1 MSLRSFYRRL
11 MFLFVYFLPIS
22 TLLAQHNPSL
32 KDTLSE
38 EKFVLINGIEQW
50 VTIKGNK
57 AKPIILFIH
66 GGPGSPITPYADNV
80 YKDWEKDFLL
90 VQWDQRGTGR
100 TYGKAPVQF
109 TPEYLQTHRLTIEQM
124 AADGIALAEYLVKHL
139 GKPKM
144 ILTGT
149 SWGSA
154 LSVKMAAQRPDLFY
168 AYIGH
173 SQIVDPSNDG
183 PMYDKVYQLAKQ
195 NNDTASLGILNTLG
209 KPPYERAKHVGQL
222 LRIVKKYEKA
232 RSTPPP
238 ANWFVE
244 TADYNNPK
252 DEENRN
258 DGDDYSFVNYAG
270 DKVLGVP
277 SIRTGIN
284 LLRDNVELK
293 IPVYLIQGE
302 EDILTPKTASKA
314 WFDQLK
320 APHKE
325 YFLLPKAAHGFNQS
339 VVDMQYKLCKSVKI
353 INKGGTTGKKQ

>member
-1 MSLRSFYRRL
+1 MLL
-11 MFLFVYFLPIS
+11 LVYFMSIGSLFAS
-22 TLLAQHNPSL
+22 HHSSL

-100 TYGKAPVQF
+100 TYGKSPVQF
-109 TPEYLQTHRLTIEQM
+109 TPEYLQAHLLTIEQM

-154 LSVKMAAQRPDLFY
+154 LAVKIAAKRPDLFY

-183 PMYDKVYQLAKQ
+183 PMYDKVYQLAQ
-195 NNDTASLGILNTLG
+195 QGHDQMALDALDALG
-209 KPPYERAKHVGQL
+209 KPPYNRAKHVGML
-222 LRIVKKYEKA
+222 LRVVKKYEKA
-232 RSTPPP
+232 NSTPPP

-244 TADYNNPK
+244 TTNYNNPK
-252 DEENRN
+252 DEQDRQ

-277 SIRTGIN
+277 SIRVGIN
-284 LLRDNVELK
+284 LLRDNAELK

-314 WFDQLK
+314 WFDKLQ

-339 VVDMQYKLCKSVKI
+339 VVDMQYKLCKGVRI
-353 INKGGTTGKKQ
+353 TAQ